1 VLHSGHIHDTYFVE
15 TDASARYVLQRVN
28 HHVFKQPDVV
38 MDNIRQATEHLL
50 RYFAANGLD
59 AKVPELVAVQAG
71 GYLHQDASGNFWRM
85 FTYIPDTVS
94 VEKVE
99 TPAQAFEVAQMFGR
113 FVAALRDLP
122 ASRLPETI
130 PGFHDAVRRRAAFAD
145 AAATGLPE
153 RRAAA
158 APEMAF
164 FTARSPIADRLAG
177 LLARG
182 EVPLRIV
189 HNDTKISNVLLDA
202 ATGRGVC
209 AIDLD
214 TVMPGTLLYDFGD
227 MMRTFLSPAAEDET
241 DLSQVRIR
249 MDVFEALAQGYWAEV
264 GGWITPA
271 ERENMLFGGQ
281 LMTYIMGIRFLT
293 DYLQGDVYYKT
304 HRPGQNLDRCR
315 TQMRLLLLMEEQ
327 ESEMQAFWAKIAQ
340 NA

>member
-1 VLHSGHIHDTYFVE
+1 MLHSGHIHDTYFVE
-15 TDASARYVLQRVN
+15 TDAPARYVLQRVN
-28 HHVFKQPDVV
+28 HRVFKQPEVV
-38 MDNIRQATEHLL
+38 MDNIRQATEHQL

-59 AKVPELVAVQAG
+59 TKVPESVAVRAG
-71 GYLHQDASGNFWRM
+71 GYLHQDASGNFWRI

-94 VEKVE
+94 VEKAE
-99 TPAQAFEVAQMFGR
+99 TPEQAFEAARMFGR
-113 FVAALRDLP
+113 FSAALRDLP

-130 PGFHDAVRRRAAFAD
+130 PGFHDAVRRRSAFAD
-145 AAATGLPE
+145 AVANGLPE

-158 APEMAF
+158 PEVAF

-227 MMRTFLSPAAEDET
+227 MMRTFLSPASEDET

-249 MDVFEALAQGYWAEV
+249 MDVFEALAKGYWAAFID
-264 GGWITPA
+264 GGAGKGNAGVLGKNCPKRVVSLESRMKDDTDC
-271 ERENMLFGGQ
+271 
-281 LMTYIMGIRFLT
+281 TDRFLGKQPRHCYSNASVPSVLSAIQ
-293 DYLQGDVYYKT
+293 D
-304 HRPGQNLDRCR
+304 NLP
-315 TQMRLLLLMEEQ
+315 
-327 ESEMQAFWAKIAQ
+327 F
-340 NA
+340 